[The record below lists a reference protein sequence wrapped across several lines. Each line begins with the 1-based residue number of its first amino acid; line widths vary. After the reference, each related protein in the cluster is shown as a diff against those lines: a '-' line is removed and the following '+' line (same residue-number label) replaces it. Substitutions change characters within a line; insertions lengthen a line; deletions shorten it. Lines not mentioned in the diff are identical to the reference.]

1 MKQLHMNIRGEEK
14 KIMKIK
20 VIKVKNTPRNII
32 EIIRIYII

>member
-1 MKQLHMNIRGEEK
+1 MKQLRMNIREEGK
-14 KIMKIK
+14 KITKIK